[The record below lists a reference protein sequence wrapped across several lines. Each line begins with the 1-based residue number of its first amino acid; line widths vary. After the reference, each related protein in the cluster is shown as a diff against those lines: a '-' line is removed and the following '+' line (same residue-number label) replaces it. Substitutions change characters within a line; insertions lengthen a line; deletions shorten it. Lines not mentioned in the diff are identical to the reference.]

1 MITGRINADREAIIS
16 LTVLGP
22 NGRQEEIDA
31 LIDTGFDGWL
41 TVPLELVARLDL
53 PWRRRGRALLADG
66 SQTLFDIYEADV
78 LWDKRRRR
86 ISVDEVKAMQL
97 VGMSLLD
104 GFELKMQVRNRGKV
118 TIRPLK

>member
-1 MITGRINADREAIIS
+1 
-16 LTVLGP
+16 VLGP

-86 ISVDEVKAMQL
+86 ISVDEVKAMPL

-104 GFELKMQVRNRGKV
+104 GFELKMQVRKRGKV